1 MNKYPNK
8 TIDGY
13 RNRLQLALLGPDIAE
28 VLKELGLDAQTSSNM
43 NRYEV
48 LRLWNDEIEQA
59 ILRKINQRLHP

>member
-1 MNKYPNK
+1 M
-8 TIDGY
+8 
-13 RNRLQLALLGPDIAE
+13 QLALLGPDIAE